1 MELNDKQVIELKER
15 LLALQEI
22 ILDIEKMFPEQTE
35 QPVEVKKEEPKKAK
49 KDVVKE
55 VVKQEVKQVEEAVA
69 EEEQM
74 TVETV
79 IEQQNLS
86 DLSEDDLREI
96 LDAYEIKY
104 TGKNKKQSLMEKV
117 AQGILDGVIETEDE
131 ETSEESDEE
140 VEEATE
146 EAEEAEE
153 LTPRQEAEVKI
164 LKEIDAQIEKGTL
177 TKKKASE
184 WLKKHFENGDCKECP
199 KGCKDDPIDCYKQI
213 KTSFVDDDGE
223 VYPLEEAYMRD
234 GAIFC
239 CGMECEGTSEDSV
252 ACSICGQVY
261 EYEEED

>member
-146 EAEEAEE
+146 EAEE

>member
-146 EAEEAEE
+146 EAEE

-239 CGMECEGTSEDSV
+239 CGMECEGMEEDSV

>member
-146 EAEEAEE
+146 EAEE

-213 KTSFVDDDGE
+213 KMSFVDDDGE